1 MLALRP
7 DYLPL
12 PYAQALQ
19 RLHTHALPF
28 DGQLAAATV
37 KTELR
42 APLSRV
48 FAEFE
53 PEPFASASLPQVHRA
68 RRARSRAT
76 SSATSGRCTF
86 TATGRPSRSRAR
98 AGGCASSSPTAC
110 STPTRSRAISC
121 CRPDT
126 GCAFIDFGM
135 FGRLDRAQRR
145 RMGLML
151 LALISGDYRAV
162 GTALLRMSI
171 LRPDADPRG
180 FRDAVAELVED
191 WYEAETGMTAAQLPQ
206 LLLALLPTPSNL
218 WGAWKEQRID
228 FLGAALELPG
238 LVLELADTLRRR
250 DVLDQL
256 TTSVT
261 VTSARDWLP
270 ALAGVATGGLILRGL
285 RALTR

>member
-28 DGQLAAATV
+28 DGHLAAATV
-37 KTELR
+37 ETELR
-42 APLSRV
+42 APLSSV

-53 PEPFASASLPQVHRA
+53 PEPLLLPGNRV
-68 RRARSRAT
+68 
-76 SSATSGRCTF
+76 CL
-86 TATGRPSRSRAR
+86 
-98 AGGCASSSPTAC
+98 
-110 STPTRSRAISC
+110 
-121 CRPDT
+121 
-126 GCAFIDFGM
+126 IDFGM

-228 FLGAALELPG
+228 FLGAALELPD

-270 ALAGVATGGLILRGL
+270 ALAGVATGGFILRGL